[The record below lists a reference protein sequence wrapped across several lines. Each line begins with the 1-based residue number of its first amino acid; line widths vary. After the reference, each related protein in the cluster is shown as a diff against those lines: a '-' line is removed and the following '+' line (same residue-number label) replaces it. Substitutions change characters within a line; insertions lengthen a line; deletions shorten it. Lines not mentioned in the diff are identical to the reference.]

1 MDTESLVIFDLD
13 GTLLNTLDDLAD
25 AVNHTLGEY
34 NFPAQSTEHVRL
46 SVGNGAANLMRKCVP
61 GGMDQPDFEDCLAA
75 YKEYY
80 SNNLRNKTRPYDG
93 IPELLNALREKGI
106 RIAVLSNK
114 PDDAVKALVREIFGP
129 EISAAAGESERLHRK
144 PSPDGVYE
152 ILKELD
158 VPAGHAIYVGDSDVD
173 VMTAH
178 NAGLRAVGVT
188 WGFRD
193 RGVLEEAGADYIIDR
208 PDELG
213 RLIEDGSIRL

>member
-1 MDTESLVIFDLD
+1 MDTKSLVIFDLD

-61 GGMDQPDFEDCLAA
+61 GGSDQPDFEDCLAS

-80 SNNLRNKTRPYDG
+80 SKNLRNKTRPYEG
-93 IPELLNALREKGI
+93 ITELLNALKKKGI

-114 PDDAVKALVREIFGP
+114 PDAAVKTLVREVFGP
-129 EISAAAGESERLHRK
+129 EISAAAGESERNRRK

-152 ILKELD
+152 ILQELD

-193 RGVLEEAGADYIIDR
+193 RGVLEEAGADFIIDR
-208 PDELG
+208 PAELD
-213 RLIEDGSIRL
+213 RLIDDGSIRL